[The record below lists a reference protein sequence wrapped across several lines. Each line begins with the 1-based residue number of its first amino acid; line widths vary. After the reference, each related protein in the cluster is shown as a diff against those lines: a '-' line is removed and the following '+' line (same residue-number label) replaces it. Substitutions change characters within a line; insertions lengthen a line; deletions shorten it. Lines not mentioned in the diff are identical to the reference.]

1 MKTTY
6 LSLNLQGELAVLLQ
20 SGSFEE
26 IGLYLILKK
35 LADFKTGMVG
45 TFKKQKLT
53 CRQLAEAMT
62 RPASQGKKEIVFE
75 DKEIW
80 RLLERL
86 QGRGLIVEINN
97 QDGLRL
103 RLPLS
108 PIHTP
113 PAGVV
118 NASPLGNP
126 ARLSKSQGQK
136 QAQSHSENPSV
147 SKPLSVLV
155 NTSQYHQ
162 YLSSTDQTRSE
173 DAVMDDL
180 FAGKISIREIEP
192 AWLAGCGATTAPS
205 GHYQSQGDASP
216 SRSTASFHPDFLN
229 ASSAHPVESP
239 EAFEGLTD
247 AALGRLQPLEA
258 YEAIIREAG
267 LLHASGDLSKEIYQQ
282 WRQAGVCWNRLRQA
296 LELLKA
302 YPVSDHTPM
311 VVHKIL
317 FPHAPAT
324 GQSQTRKGTGRGK
337 VAL

>member
-1 MKTTY
+1 MTTTY
-6 LSLNLQGELAVLLQ
+6 LSLNLQGELGVLLQ

-45 TFKKQKLT
+45 TFKSQKLT
-53 CRQLAEAMT
+53 CRQLAKAMR
-62 RPASQGKKEIVFE
+62 RPASQGKKEIGFE

-86 QGRGLIVEINN
+86 HGRGLIREIDNR
-97 QDGLRL
+97 DGLRL
-103 RLPLS
+103 CLPLS

-118 NASPLGNP
+118 NASSVGNP

-136 QAQSHSENPSV
+136 QAQSRSENPSI
-147 SKPLSVLV
+147 SDPLSVLV
-155 NTSQYHQ
+155 NKNQYHQ

-229 ASSAHPVESP
+229 ASSAHPVASP
-239 EAFEGLTD
+239 EAFEGPTD
-247 AALGRLQPLEA
+247 AALERLQPAEA
-258 YEAIIREAG
+258 FEAIIREAG
-267 LLHASGDLSKEIYQQ
+267 LRLPSGDVSKALYQQ
-282 WRQAGVCWNRLRQA
+282 WKHAGLGWNQVREAVR
-296 LELLKA
+296 LLKA
-302 YPVSDHTPM
+302 SPEVDQTPVN
-311 VVHKIL
+311 VNKIL
-317 FPHAPAT
+317 YPRAPAPW
-324 GQSQTRKGTGRGK
+324 QSQTRTGTGRGK